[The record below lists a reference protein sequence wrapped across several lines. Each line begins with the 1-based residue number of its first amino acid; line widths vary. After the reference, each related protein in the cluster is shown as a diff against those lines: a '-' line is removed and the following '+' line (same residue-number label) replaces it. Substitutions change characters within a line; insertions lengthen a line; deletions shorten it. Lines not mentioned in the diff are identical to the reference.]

1 MKESKSVSRCFGTA
15 ISALVIFTVLTG
27 CSYSEA
33 AQSDIQLSYDSI
45 SKSKIT
51 CEYEAGSDEN
61 NHSAIQKSNTA
72 KSDNENSLSDE
83 ESTEEGNFS
92 SLPSSQENE
101 SESETSSDSEE
112 SSPKISSDDNSD
124 KVGTIFSA
132 EYANLTISSKISLLR
147 SFFPSG
153 YYWNSHDFEDTVKDE
168 SKYQAAMHVST
179 VPCSNFGNDFWC
191 NAYNG
196 ITKRM
201 FTYDGDN
208 IQCLG
213 FASMISDFLWGE
225 EAPIYVSY
233 DIDDI
238 EVGDHIRFIS
248 LEHSV
253 TVISKSETSIKVVE
267 CNRDYEDCLIE
278 WDREIPISYLISQ
291 NFEILKRGENPDG
304 ETFYLDAAFSN

>member
-1 MKESKSVSRCFGTA
+1 MEKSKSVSRYFCTA
-15 ISALVIFTVLTG
+15 VTALSVLAVLVG

-33 AQSDIQLSYDSI
+33 ATPDEISLSSE
-45 SKSKIT
+45 SKIT
-51 CEYEAGSDEN
+51 YTDKGSSDKN
-61 NHSAIQKSNTA
+61 NAHAVSPSSANESE
-72 KSDNENSLSDE
+72 SENSSYDE
-83 ESTEEGNFS
+83 ESTEKGHFS

-101 SESETSSDSEE
+101 FEIETSGEE
-112 SSPKISSDDNSD
+112 SSQETDDNSD
-124 KVGTIFSA
+124 KAGTIFAA
-132 EYANLTISSKISLLR
+132 EYANLTVSSKIALLR

-153 YYWNSHDFEDTVKDE
+153 YYWNSHDFEDAVKNE
-168 SKYQAAMHVST
+168 SKYQAAMHVSS
-179 VPCSNFGNDFWC
+179 VPCSNFGNDYWC

-196 ITKRM
+196 ITKKM

-225 EAPIYVSY
+225 EAPIYVSNN
-233 DIDDI
+233 IDDI
-238 EVGDHIRFIS
+238 EIGDHIRFIN

-267 CNRDYEDCLIE
+267 CNRDYDDCLIE

-304 ETFYLDAAFSN
+304 ETFYFDADF

>member
-1 MKESKSVSRCFGTA
+1 MKENKSVSRCLGTA

-51 CEYEAGSDEN
+51 CKYEAGSDDN
-61 NHSAIQKSNTA
+61 NSTAILPSNKA
-72 KSDNENSLSDE
+72 KSDSENSLSDE
-83 ESTEEGNFS
+83 ESTDDEIS
-92 SLPSSQENE
+92 ATPSSSQENE
-101 SESETSSDSEE
+101 PESETSSDSEE
-112 SSPKISSDDNSD
+112 SSQETALNDNPD
-124 KVGTIFSA
+124 KAGTIFSA
-132 EYANLTISSKISLLR
+132 EYADLSVSSKIALLR

-153 YYWNSHDFEDTVKDE
+153 YYWNSHDFEDTVKNE
-168 SKYQAAMHVST
+168 SKYQAAMHVSS
-179 VPCSNFGNDFWC
+179 VPCSNFGNDYWC

-196 ITKRM
+196 ITKKM

-213 FASMISDFLWGE
+213 FASMISDFFWGE
-225 EAPIYVSY
+225 ETPIYVSNN
-233 DIDDI
+233 IDDI

-278 WDREIPISYLISQ
+278 WDREIPISYLLSQ
-291 NFEILKRGENPDG
+291 DFEILKRGENPDG
-304 ETFYLDAAFSN
+304 ETFYLDADFSK